1 VIGLERAIDGAR
13 QGRLAVVAGAGISML
28 PPSNLPSWWEFTAA
42 LLTAALAKAATAP
55 FLDEDSIA
63 AVRSLTPDSINTAT
77 LSEAISKYVASIA
90 YFPVLTVLD
99 GTTINANHQAL
110 AELAR
115 LGRLRAI
122 VTPNFDTLIERAFQE
137 GRVPLA
143 DPATDTE
150 TGKACTL
157 IRLHGVATAAQSM
170 IDTVAQKAR
179 GLPFDTH
186 EALRERLRDC
196 RVMVVGFSGLDLDFA
211 WDYLSLETTPLEGV
225 TWVVRPGSAPAP
237 QVVALRTRLGNRM
250 EIVEGELPALWRDLG
265 ATVSEEVVPVDP
277 NHAEAS
283 TERVKAHAQGLFETL
298 GAPLAVT
305 LCMRLL
311 DDSGQRE
318 RARQVYARLAEV
330 AGTWSQPRLPIQLT
344 VLRALSSTSGLTTNE
359 AQVAWQ
365 ALDHS
370 LLAADLRA
378 LTGAW
383 FAYGMIQLQ
392 ADEPP
397 SSILWFLL
405 VAESAAVAGG
415 NLDNAWAAAIMRGRL
430 LMKGGEYDQATEKLR
445 EGRAA
450 SDTVSEARAEDRGAR
465 LESGARLPASR
476 TCRLPEA
483 LRRGA
488 GVGCWSHRCL
498 GSSALATARGILQ
511 RAPDARYA
519 ARRLR

>member
-1 VIGLERAIDGAR
+1 MIGLDRAIDGAR

-42 LLTAALAKAATAP
+42 LLTAAVAKAVTAP
-55 FLDEDSIA
+55 FLDKDSIA

-150 TGKACTL
+150 AGKACTL

-170 IDTVAQKAR
+170 IDTVGQKAR

-196 RVMVVGFSGLDLDFA
+196 RVMIVGFSGLDLDFA

-265 ATVSEEVVPVDP
+265 ATVSEEGVPVDP

-283 TERVKAHAQGLFETL
+283 TQRVKAHAEGLFETL

-318 RARQVYARLAEV
+318 RAKQVYARLAEV
-330 AGTWSQPRLPIQLT
+330 AGTWSEPRLPTQVT

-359 AQVAWQ
+359 AKIAWQ
-365 ALDHS
+365 EKDVECCRRMMDDWRTTSSEALAAIEAGLAPRDRSLPYPFEGVFDTAGWHAANRRVEDEIHF
-370 LLAADLRA
+370 LLAIGLGNLAMSYA
-378 LTGAW
+378 
-383 FAYGMIQLQ
+383 
-392 ADEPP
+392 
-397 SSILWFLL
+397 SISKLGS
-405 VAESAAVAGG
+405 AEKVDVAGARPLTPG
-415 NLDNAWAAAIMRGRL
+415 GGPACACGCLVRVRHHPTAGGRTDCRPSCGICSSPRARASPAAISITPSP
-430 LMKGGEYDQATEKLR
+430 QPS
-445 EGRAA
+445 RA
-450 SDTVSEARAEDRGAR
+450 VER
-465 LESGARLPASR
+465 
-476 TCRLPEA
+476 
-483 LRRGA
+483 
-488 GVGCWSHRCL
+488 
-498 GSSALATARGILQ
+498 
-511 RAPDARYA
+511 
-519 ARRLR
+519 

>member
-211 WDYLSLETTPLEGV
+211 WDYLSLRR
-225 TWVVRPGSAPAP
+225 RPS
-237 QVVALRTRLGNRM
+237 
-250 EIVEGELPALWRDLG
+250 
-265 ATVSEEVVPVDP
+265 
-277 NHAEAS
+277 
-283 TERVKAHAQGLFETL
+283 KA
-298 GAPLAVT
+298 
-305 LCMRLL
+305 
-311 DDSGQRE
+311 
-318 RARQVYARLAEV
+318 
-330 AGTWSQPRLPIQLT
+330 
-344 VLRALSSTSGLTTNE
+344 
-359 AQVAWQ
+359 
-365 ALDHS
+365 
-370 LLAADLRA
+370 
-378 LTGAW
+378 
-383 FAYGMIQLQ
+383 
-392 ADEPP
+392 
-397 SSILWFLL
+397 
-405 VAESAAVAGG
+405 
-415 NLDNAWAAAIMRGRL
+415 
-430 LMKGGEYDQATEKLR
+430 
-445 EGRAA
+445 
-450 SDTVSEARAEDRGAR
+450 
-465 LESGARLPASR
+465 
-476 TCRLPEA
+476 
-483 LRRGA
+483 
-488 GVGCWSHRCL
+488 
-498 GSSALATARGILQ
+498 
-511 RAPDARYA
+511 
-519 ARRLR
+519 